1 VLFKIEYCPFK
12 KPNTDWSFAKDDG
25 TNLGKI
31 DTYCWWT
38 LRFSGTFTAIQRK
51 KYGKL
56 VY

>member
-1 VLFKIEYCPFK
+1 MLFKIKYCPFR

-38 LRFSGTFTAIQRK
+38 LRFSRTFSYTK
-51 KYGKL
+51 KKIRNKL
-56 VY
+56 